1 MADVDQH
8 APQRDLDP
16 DLPAEL
22 RNAGFEEAA
31 EIGRGGFGVVYRCNQ
46 PLLDRAVAV
55 KVLTANLDPENLDRF
70 MREQHAMGRL
80 SGHPNIVT
88 ILQVGATTTGRPFI
102 VMPYHAKNSLEALI
116 RRHGPLDWSETLHV
130 GVKLAGALEAA
141 HQAGILHR
149 DVKPGNILLSEY
161 GEPELTDFGI
171 ARMAGGFQTATGV
184 ITGSPA
190 FTAPEV
196 LEGETPTPASDVYSL
211 GATLFC
217 ALTGHAAFE
226 RRSGEKVIAQ
236 FLRITS
242 QPIPDLRE
250 HGFPADVAEVIE
262 RAMVRDPAAR
272 PASAAVFGEELRE
285 VQHTSG
291 VAVDEMARP
300 VELGVERRT
309 SPVAASQV
317 RRDTG
322 ATYLA
327 TSGAT
332 FLATPT
338 PPTPATKYRPPVP
351 TRSLVARDRLIDV
364 LRASGRRRF
373 TLIHA
378 PSGFGKSTLAAQWQ
392 EELSRDAVAV
402 GWLTIDDDDN
412 NVVWFLAHLI
422 ELIRRARP
430 GLAASLGQV
439 LDEHGDDA
447 ARYVLT
453 TFIDEIHEKDDRMAL
468 IIDDWHRVS
477 DPRTTAAL
485 GFLLEHGCHHLQI
498 IVTSWSRAGLP
509 VSKLRMRDE
518 LVEIDSDSLR
528 FDIDEA
534 RSLLNDVGGL
544 QLSDSEIEALTS
556 STDGWAA
563 ALQLAAL
570 SLRGGA
576 DATSLVSRLSGAT
589 EMICEFLTENVLDTL
604 EPEMVEF
611 LLATS
616 ITERTCGGL
625 ASALAEVPRGQAMLE
640 DIEQRGLFLQ
650 RIDDD
655 SNWFRYHHI
664 FAEFLRRRLDRDR
677 PDRVEGLHRDASVW
691 FADHGHLNEAVDH
704 ALAAGDATRAVDLVE
719 QDETNLLEQSNMTTL
734 LGIVKKLPPQLVVSR
749 ARLQLTIAWA
759 NILLQ
764 RLAPAAAA
772 LKSFEAALDRSDLDD
787 AIRADLRVEADVLRG
802 VGGIFADRVGAVD
815 DLAAEAL
822 ARPDAFHPRVGG
834 VAGNIAAFAA
844 IYRFDFDSAHRLL
857 EWAAPYQ
864 EMLGPFASVYGHC
877 FDGIAARYQ
886 LDIPGALKYF
896 REAHEIGVG
905 AGPHSQAALLGGA
918 LLGQLLYETG
928 KLADATRLLDES
940 YRLGSEAGGVDYMI
954 PRYVT
959 SARIKAA
966 QGDHASAVDRLAEG
980 AKVAERLQL
989 PRLAAAINNERI
1001 RLGIEIEPRVAAR
1014 LRATRTIPHD
1024 DGIAVMTAELDENSG
1039 IRLLSA
1045 SDSPDDR
1052 EQACRRAADL
1062 LAGIDG
1068 ERRPLAALTA
1078 QLLLVE
1084 TLMAAGRTDDA
1095 DVVLPRAVARC
1106 NEVGLPRLLVDA
1118 GLG

>member
-8 APQRDLDP
+8 ASQRDLDP

-22 RNAGFEEAA
+22 RNAGFEEAT

-70 MREQHAMGRL
+70 LREQHAMGRL

-88 ILQVGATTTGRPFI
+88 ILQVGTTTTGRPFI

-116 RRHGPLDWSETLHV
+116 RRHGPLDWSESLHV

-141 HQAGILHR
+141 HGAGILHR

-250 HGFPADVAEVIE
+250 HGFPAGVAAVIE
-262 RAMVRDPAAR
+262 RAMARDSAAR
-272 PASAAVFGEELRE
+272 PVSAAVLGEELRE
-285 VQHTSG
+285 VQRISG

-309 SPVAASQV
+309 SPATATQV
-317 RRDTG
+317 GRDTG
-322 ATYLA
+322 ATFLA

-338 PPTPATKYRPPVP
+338 PPTPATKYRPPVA

-364 LRASGRRRF
+364 LRAGGRRRF
-373 TLIHA
+373 VLIHG
-378 PSGFGKSTLAAQWQ
+378 PSGCGKSTLAAQWQ
-392 EELSRDAVAV
+392 EELSRDGVAV

-422 ELIRRARP
+422 ELIRRVRP

-477 DPRTTAAL
+477 DAQTTAAL

-509 VSKLRMRDE
+509 LSKLRIRDE

-528 FDIDEA
+528 FDVDEA

-544 QLSDSEIEALTS
+544 RLSEGEIEALTT
-556 STDGWAA
+556 STEGWAA
-563 ALQLAAL
+563 GLQLAAL

-576 DATSLVSRLSGAT
+576 DATSLVNRLSGAT
-589 EMICEFLTENVLDTL
+589 EMIGEFLTENVLDAL
-604 EPEMVEF
+604 EPEMAEF
-611 LLATS
+611 LLSTS

-625 ASALAEVPRGQAMLE
+625 ATALAGVPRGQAMLE

-650 RIDDD
+650 RCNNDPD
-655 SNWFRYHHI
+655 WFRYHHM
-664 FAEFLRRRLDRDR
+664 FAEFLTRRLERDR
-677 PDRVEGLHRDASVW
+677 PDQVEQLHRAASVW
-691 FADHGHLNEAVDH
+691 FAEHSHLNEAVDH
-704 ALAAGDATRAVDLVE
+704 ALASGDTTRAVDLVE
-719 QDETNLLEQSNMTTL
+719 QDETSLLEQSKMTTL
-734 LGIVKKLPPQLVVSR
+734 LEIVKKLPPRLVVSR
-749 ARLQLTIAWA
+749 ARLQLTLAWT

-772 LKSFEAALDRSDLDD
+772 LKSFEAALDRADIADV
-787 AIRADLRVEADVLRG
+787 IRADLRVEADVMRG
-802 VGGIFADRVGAVD
+802 VGDMFADRVDAVD
-815 DLAAEAL
+815 HLVAAAL
-822 ARPDAFHPRVGG
+822 ARPDTFHPRVGG
-834 VAGNIAAFAA
+834 VAGNVAAFAA
-844 IYRFDFDSAHRLL
+844 IYRFDFDAAHRLL
-857 EWAAPYQ
+857 EWAAPYH
-864 EMLGPFASVYGHC
+864 EMLGPFASVYARC
-877 FDGIAARYQ
+877 FSGIAARYQ
-886 LDIPGALKYF
+886 LDIPTALKNF
-896 REAHEIGVG
+896 REAYEIGAGV
-905 AGPHSQAALLGGA
+905 GPHSHAARLAGAHLGE
-918 LLGQLLYETG
+918 LLYETG
-928 KLADATRLLDES
+928 ELAEATRLLDDS
-940 YRLGSEAGGVDYMI
+940 YQLGSAGGGVDYLAA
-954 PRYVT
+954 RYVIG
-959 SARIKAA
+959 ARVKAA
-966 QGDHASAVDRLAEG
+966 QGDRSAAVERLDDG
-980 AKVAERLQL
+980 AKAAKQLRL
-989 PRLAAAINNERI
+989 PRLTATINNARI
-1001 RLGIEIEPRVAAR
+1001 RLGIEIEPKVAAR
-1014 LRATRTIPHD
+1014 LRATRTISHE
-1024 DGIAVMTAELDENSG
+1024 DGIAMITTELDEDSG

-1045 SDSPDDR
+1045 DDR

-1062 LAGIDG
+1062 VAGIDR

-1084 TLMAAGRTDDA
+1084 TLKATGRTDDA
-1095 DVVLPRAVARC
+1095 NVVLPGVVTRC
-1106 NEVGLPRLLVDA
+1106 KELGLPRLLVDA